1 MTRHNFNIQIVL
13 MPKLVSVEA
22 KNIDDAKWE
31 VRRQVYRAIPFAL
44 SIDHI
49 DFLSHSQNPN
59 TENEQ

>member
-13 MPKLVSVEA
+13 KPKLVSVEA

-31 VRRQVYRAIPFAL
+31 VRRQVCRAIPLAL

-49 DFLSHSQNPN
+49 DFLSHTQNPN
-59 TENEQ
+59 TED